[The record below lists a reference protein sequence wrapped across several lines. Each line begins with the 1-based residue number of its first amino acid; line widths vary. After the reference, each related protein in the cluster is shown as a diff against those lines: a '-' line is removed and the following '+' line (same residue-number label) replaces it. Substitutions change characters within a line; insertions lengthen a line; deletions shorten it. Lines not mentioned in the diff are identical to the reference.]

1 MTKKEQILREEIRRV
16 IKQILEV
23 EEEAPEEEAPED
35 VEDDMPEEEPE
46 EEPAGDEE
54 EDFSGRI
61 DNLTSKYVS
70 KLKDIPTSDE
80 MDNIVGAA
88 AKVVG
93 AFGLGKDEIMGV
105 LRGIKKKLV
114 SE

>member
-16 IKQILEV
+16 IKQILEA
-23 EEEAPEEEAPED
+23 EEAPEEE
-35 VEDDMPEEEPE
+35 MPEEEPE
-46 EEPAGDEE
+46 EEEIPEEEPVGDEE

-61 DNLTSKYVS
+61 DNLTSKYMA

-80 MDNIVGAA
+80 MDNIVNVA

-93 AFGLGKDEIMGV
+93 SFGLDKDEVMGV

>member
-16 IKQILEV
+16 IKQIIEA
-23 EEEAPEEEAPED
+23 EEAPEEE
-35 VEDDMPEEEPE
+35 MPEEEPE
-46 EEPAGDEE
+46 EEEMPEEEPAGDEADEE

-61 DNLTSKYVS
+61 NNLTSKYMA

-80 MDNIVGAA
+80 MDNIVNVA

-93 AFGLGKDEIMGV
+93 AFGLGKDEVMGV
-105 LRGIKKKLV
+105 LRGVKKKLV

>member
-16 IKQILEV
+16 IKQILEA
-23 EEEAPEEEAPED
+23 EEAPEEE
-35 VEDDMPEEEPE
+35 MPEEEPEEEEMPE

-61 DNLTSKYVS
+61 DNLTSKYMA

-80 MDNIVGAA
+80 MDNIVNVA

-93 AFGLGKDEIMGV
+93 SFGLDKDQVMGV

>member
-16 IKQILEV
+16 IKQILEA
-23 EEEAPEEEAPED
+23 EEAPEEK
-35 VEDDMPEEEPE
+35 MPEEEPDEEEMPE

-61 DNLTSKYVS
+61 DNLTSKYMA

-80 MDNIVGAA
+80 MDNIVNVA

-93 AFGLGKDEIMGV
+93 SFGLAKDEVMGV

>member
-16 IKQILEV
+16 IKQILEA
-23 EEEAPEEEAPED
+23 EEEAPEE
-35 VEDDMPEEEPE
+35 DMPQEEPEE

-61 DNLTSKYVS
+61 NNLTSKYMA

-80 MDNIVGAA
+80 MDNIVNVA

-93 AFGLGKDEIMGV
+93 SFGLGKDEVMGV